1 MDQHGRNLD
10 AGATPTFSNAS
21 SASSGLLPQTR
32 LSLVLCPLSC
42 PPCNAAVLPC
52 PAVTY
57 ETRGTERDS
66 QSCGPAPFRYRRVAE
81 PQIGLYFLP
90 FFLFSGLYLS
100 FQILRD
106 LVSTFPHKR

>member
-1 MDQHGRNLD
+1 MDHHGRNLD
-10 AGATPTFSNAS
+10 AGGTPTFSNAS

-32 LSLVLCPLSC
+32 LSLVLCPFSC

-52 PAVTY
+52 SAVAY
-57 ETRGTERDS
+57 ETRGTEGDS
-66 QSCGPAPFRYRRVAE
+66 QSSGPASFRYGRVAK
-81 PQIGLYFLP
+81 PQRGLYFLP

-106 LVSTFPHKR
+106 PC